1 MPRSPELL
9 GSPEPLGVVVV
20 GCEAVPVDAGA
31 PDELVDEELLE
42 LPPHAAMNAASPVAA
57 APAPIVFPAILRNF
71 LRSTSSR
78 ASSCTAPPVGC
89 VSVLVGSLIAPPSF
103 ARMRAPGGTPLYVG
117 GG

>member
-9 GSPEPLGVVVV
+9 GSPELLAVVVV
-20 GCEAVPVDAGA
+20 GCEAVPVDAAA
-31 PDELVDEELLE
+31 PDALLEEELFE

-103 ARMRAPGGTPLYVG
+103 GPDACAREVFLST
-117 GG
+117 